1 MQKKLKPTILRRN
14 PQRLIKLLVYSR
26 QMKNL
31 FLFVFLSVFSV
42 STYPDYKSDQ
52 ATSIVD
58 VDGVSIAYT
67 TAGEEESP
75 SVLMIMGLMA
85 SHRVWPEEIV
95 NGFVD
100 AGYRVVL
107 FDNRDTGDSDRLDRL
122 GEPKLWWKFLVN
134 SLGFEVNAPYTLLD
148 MAEDGI
154 AVLDVLEIQSAHIVG
169 ASMGGM
175 IAQTIASEYPERTK
189 SLVSIMSTTG
199 AKHLPEMTN
208 ETEGN
213 FRNFGD
219 GNFGEINVEQ
229 MRSYGFYPESMPRQL
244 TAIFHAG
251 DRSEQVKN
259 INVKTLVQHGAN
271 DPLLPPDHGRH
282 TAELIEGSKLVIYE
296 GMGHNL
302 PPEVLPTVISDML
315 DFFGET

>member
-1 MQKKLKPTILRRN
+1 MQKKFKATFLRRN
-14 PQRLIKLLVYSR
+14 SQRLIKLLVYSR
-26 QMKNL
+26 QMKKL
-31 FLFVFLSVFSV
+31 LLFVLLSVFSV
-42 STYPDYKSDQ
+42 TTYPDYKSDQ

-67 TAGEEESP
+67 TAGEKGSP
-75 SVLMIMGLMA
+75 PVLMIMGLMA

-122 GEPKLWWKFLVN
+122 GKPKLWWKFLVN
-134 SLGFEVNAPYTLLD
+134 SIGFGVNAPYTLLD
-148 MAEDGI
+148 MAEDGV

-175 IAQTIASEYPERTK
+175 IAQTIASEYPDRTK

-199 AKHLPEMTN
+199 ARHLPEMTN

-229 MRSYGFYPESMPRQL
+229 MHSYGFYPESMPRQL
-244 TAIFHAG
+244 TAIFQAG
-251 DRSEQVKN
+251 DRSEQVKE

-282 TAELIEGSKLVIYE
+282 TAELIEGSKLIIYE
-296 GMGHNL
+296 GMGHDL

-315 DFFGET
+315 DFFGKT

>member
-14 PQRLIKLLVYSR
+14 PQRLIKLSVYSR

>member
-1 MQKKLKPTILRRN
+1 MQKKFKPTILRRN

-31 FLFVFLSVFSV
+31 FLFVFLLVFSI

-302 PPEVLPTVISDML
+302 PPEVLPTIISDML